1 MDDPALRLS
10 GVWRLG
16 TNTSGGCSERRR
28 QSYVRTEYS
37 TAAVAAVEREPLGTR
52 GAGSEKRQDTNWT
65 VRAPERETYPTK
77 KKDSNWSPD
86 PAEDVAR
93 SKAERTVPAPA
104 LVLRAAAQGATSDR
118 GR

>member
-16 TNTSGGCSERRR
+16 TNTSGGCSEKRR

-37 TAAVAAVEREPLGTR
+37 TAAAAVEREPLRDR
-52 GAGSEKRQDTNWT
+52 GACSEKRQDTNWT

-93 SKAERTVPAPA
+93 SKAETVPAPA
-104 LVLRAAAQGATSDR
+104 LVLRVAAQGATSDR